1 MKTLIAVA
9 ALGVFGVACGHIR
22 PAPDDGDETEVAKAD
37 VPGAPNP
44 RGKMIC
50 EEEVPTGSHF
60 PEKHCRYQDDAD
72 QDAMMTQNNL
82 LTHPPSGMTA
92 PGGVH

>member
-9 ALGVFGVACGHIR
+9 VLGAFGIACGHIK
-22 PAPDDGDETEVAKAD
+22 PAPDDGDESEVATAD

-50 EEEVPTGSHF
+50 ENETPTGSHF
-60 PEKHCRYQDDAD
+60 PEKRCRYQDDAD

-92 PGGVH
+92 PGGAH